1 MANAYAYYFR
11 PQNVTQTRAVA
22 STAAAAA
29 AVSDTCSAVSLN
41 STVDCYVNFGG
52 TASATAGCYLKAG
65 LDYTFTI
72 HPSEV
77 ISAIRVSGD
86 GTLYISELTR

>member
-11 PQNVTQTRAVA
+11 PQNVSQTRAVA
-22 STAAAAA
+22 TTAAAAT
-29 AVSDTCSAVSLN
+29 AVSDNCAAVSLN

-52 TASATAGCYLKAG
+52 TASATTGIYLKAG
-65 LDYTFTI
+65 LSYTFTI

-77 ISAIRVSGD
+77 ISAIRVSAD